1 MSETNVH
8 NELLYWGFDNSDFE
22 KKAAQTLT
30 TLQKLEKALKIN
42 TVVDIAKGFKLD
54 SLAKDVDLVASR
66 FTKLGTVAQ
75 TVLKNITN
83 DAYKTGKQFV
93 ESLTIK
99 DAQEGFTKYEKQV
112 GAVQTLMNTTGF
124 TSKEIQKYV
133 DKFAIYSDETSYS
146 LDQMVSAFSQMTT
159 VADLSGT
166 AADKAAELK
175 KIQDMIIGIANA
187 SAFAGK
193 TGQEFQ
199 RTIYNVTQSYQAGH
213 LNLQDWKSL
222 QLAGTASKQL
232 MEEMIAAGE
241 QLYKDS
247 KGKNGFKEGT
257 VTVQNFSS
265 MLKKGYIDME
275 VMQNAFGKFGE
286 LAVAAAEGVEAG
298 KYETFADAV
307 EALSG
312 DFSEL
317 SKKATESAWSAKTF
331 GEAFASIHDAVSTQ
345 WSRTYQLIIGD
356 YEEAKELWSSVAE
369 ALYDIFGQAGA
380 RRNELL
386 KQWNEA
392 GGRYYLISSLENLLN
407 AIASFVVPIK
417 KAWESVFKPFNA
429 HDLTLLTVR
438 LSNFTRG
445 LFLSADAQAKIGSI
459 TKDFAIAFKTV
470 IDIFKQAVSP
480 ITTIL
485 GPMDQLGKKILIGAK
500 LISAITKAL
509 TEMISKSETAIKVV
523 RVLLALFVFRKHLGT
538 SVKMVLTFTKVI
550 FSLIGAIKLLG
561 ITAGAIAVGGGLYK
575 LFKFFTEGKG
585 AAGIEKVKTKFE
597 EFRNTL
603 KSFDSWKLGDYVN
616 VLKSFGDL
624 LKTGIGAGFSS
635 IANYAK
641 SIDWKKFLPESL
653 TEGIDNILDK
663 GKKVKGLLVSLVGS
677 INSGFIDLD
686 TYKTLFDLGGEKLF
700 NLYLNLT
707 RFGYGLRQ
715 IAYNARKYIKVAADS
730 FKAFFTKDILS
741 GVSPFEK
748 FFNTLKNGFSS
759 KEGFIHLLELGKQKF
774 SDFLKVAALGW
785 KTPAARIDE
794 VKDKLKGLP
803 KVIFDASSKF
813 KGLFD
818 SLKNPETIKTFGRT
832 LSDAVSSLGSKA
844 LGGIDILTGGKF
856 HDGLSRVGEAFSK
869 IKGVTGNI
877 ATKGIDNLNAAL
889 SKLHSLVGGGS
900 GILSQG
906 LSKIKDI
913 SQVLDVK
920 LGGLGSTI
928 ISVASSIKSR
938 LPSLLQPLFNVF
950 DLLNGG
956 RYSKILN
963 LGKSII
969 TDITSS
975 ISKLGG
981 AGFNDFTKSL
991 KDLFNTFASGAP
1003 ITKTIG
1009 KIKDA
1014 ITSFV
1019 GIFKRGGSGGS
1030 SAATS
1035 IAAPVRSMA
1044 TESNE
1049 ALNTLDAFKL
1059 RLLYIVNGIKSVAN
1073 KINEI
1078 IPPGLG
1084 ENIIKFIGLIAQLV
1098 IMKKVAGSVRHAFN
1112 TFGTVIKEGGESAK
1126 SIFAPFQVFADK
1138 IPSIF
1143 KPFEALAEGLST
1155 LSVKLGEAIESFMD
1169 SLRKKWKAEAFEKRA
1184 NGILKMAEAVAVLAG
1199 AVWIV
1204 AQIPIDKGQLLWA
1217 TGAIIVLM
1225 TALLVFATIF
1235 DKLGQSWIA
1244 ELPKIESVTSKLAGS
1259 LFYFGKST
1267 MIASLAISLIA
1278 MAGAIKML
1286 MGPVK
1291 ELSKMKFTEWASGF
1305 IKLAIMMG
1313 TLAAAVGIMGHAVKG
1328 AGPGIIASTILLA
1341 LFTSILNSFLK
1352 TMLVFGEMFT
1362 GADSKKVIAG
1372 AVGVGATLIIT
1383 MGSIVAVANA
1393 LSKFTASAKYVGGK
1407 TNTAAKALLGTAA
1420 LLAGIVFFLNSM
1432 ADIIKKFRDLRVRT
1446 SDILITLTAI
1456 GGILLGIAGYSKI
1469 LQMAGLAKEI
1479 KNAGTLMI
1487 GFAGS
1492 LALVALALHLFS
1504 NLDMEGVGKALP
1516 AIIGAVVTML
1526 GVIAVLGQIGGKV
1539 SLGSGL
1545 AILGFAAVITS
1556 LTMSLMLLTLV
1567 DYVKLE
1573 QAAGSLAKVLLSVG
1587 VAMGL
1592 AGAFSAK
1599 ATAMIGFTFVIKE
1612 LTTALL
1618 ILSFID
1624 YVKLQTAA
1632 NNLTKVL
1639 LSVGATLFLGGIFES
1654 SILDWIGIIGTI
1666 AAIVGALM
1674 LLQDIDSAKLQKTAT
1689 ILGVL
1694 EIVSGVVVAI
1704 TGLLP
1709 PGGGLNALAALAGVG
1724 LVVLALSYTLT
1735 KITQLPDPVLATQ
1748 ILNSVTAF
1756 LLTTG
1761 AVIGLIGNLPALAG
1775 ATAALNLLE
1784 FVGILALVLIA
1795 FGEFTRLHADFSD
1808 RMMEDLHNAF
1818 TELGKFIGD
1827 FVGGMIA
1834 ATVEKAGESLET
1846 IKTFLNDIKT
1856 LKDTITPEEATGI
1869 SNTLNIVKDLLSLQI
1884 PNDGGLAGLIFGN
1897 NNIGDFGA
1905 SIQKFGRGLRSF
1917 SESIQG
1923 ITAEPAEIESAITM
1937 ARGLADLAQA
1947 IPDSGESFK
1956 SAMVGV
1962 KDLGVFAAQISGDT
1976 FSGPDAPSSGRGF
1989 GKIAGTTKG
1998 LGASIKKFT
2007 ESVKDIPDDAYKS
2020 ADKAIKAAESI
2031 AKFAQYVPE
2040 TGGLTQKIFGVHDM
2054 AEFAL
2059 SLAGDGTNGSPGFVA
2074 SITKFVNEMDNLVDP
2089 GNAVTKLEATQPL
2102 INFFKDNTSVWDQ
2115 FTTSLG
2121 NYTEYNALA
2130 EGVKVLT
2137 GYARELS
2144 FLQQYNLDPAKLK
2157 AVSDGIVATEP
2168 AYQFFKDNKGTLL
2181 TWDVGL
2187 DNPDTPLAFVGTL
2200 KEYAHQLALLSSYDS
2215 VDAGKITSLAETLEA
2230 SKGLFDFYEDVTG
2243 PIKSGL
2249 EAIKRYFDG
2258 GKNPLADGIRSLIP
2272 YAQALR
2278 DYSKEIDQIGDMN
2291 KVIRS
2296 TVAFEQFSQ
2305 AVQNLFGAQN
2315 LTHDNSFD
2323 YIGQFTFKLG
2333 DLGLALSEFSQKFG
2347 STDLSVPTANV
2358 KLVSDMLRDMES
2370 IGPLSADGFVD
2381 SVNKLAEIGLDEF
2394 YNNFEDSEGK
2404 LNVAIGDFIGNAVAV
2419 LSRSANQDRM
2429 KTGAINLYNGF
2440 LQGQEEKLKEVK
2452 ESLEKFITELP
2463 NSIEINESVMINMGM
2478 KIPYGLVKGIQAGA
2492 PLVAKATSD
2501 MMEKA
2506 GAAGG
2511 KTIGDDWRD
2520 FWKTDPAKAFTNLG
2534 AKIPKSI
2541 TDAVTNGIPWVSGA
2555 VQNLGTSALNTFNG
2569 FFGKDGS
2576 FIQNARTSLG
2586 GMFQDLGGMF
2596 TGNLSQALGFN
2607 IGEILEG
2614 AWGANGEGGDEQKGV
2629 IGRIFELGKSLG
2641 DKLLK
2646 EEEKAVEQGKKTAAE
2661 GADAVGKSTKAAGSK
2676 AAKEAKAAGK
2686 EILTDEDAFWVALL
2700 AKKRAGANAS
2710 EYEDMKVKDFEKK
2723 MLQEVNKLVD
2733 DYKEKLNST
2742 TDDIL
2747 GMIGLFDK
2755 VEDKAEETGDTFGDI
2770 FKGISDNTSKLEG
2783 NIEDL
2788 FKRVDT
2794 VTKSDKVP
2802 VSGDELMANLQDQID
2817 KYTEYYDIQDE
2828 LAKRIN
2834 NNKLKKTLREM
2845 TIDSIEELKALNSMS
2860 DKELNEYVALFEKR
2874 VEVAGRDKTKKDEKE
2889 SPTAEVLTQNLE
2901 DQVEKYKE
2909 YKEVITNLN
2918 ARVTSKKLKETLNG
2932 MNIDNM
2938 DQLKVI
2944 ESMTDEE
2951 LTHYTA
2957 LFEEKY
2963 QLSKDTAEVK
2973 LEETKQVTEDKL
2985 NELLETTGLQLDM
2998 FLEKFD
3004 GTLGSLTS
3012 LIEGYLNGNTLG
3024 GAVGHMAQQLVDALL
3039 AVFNN
3044 GEISAQEKVAQI
3056 TKAIEDA
3063 AAAGVDLTDQYS
3075 QGVQAIL
3082 ANTEMTAEQKLAGI
3096 LDLMSQSQAS
3106 LAQTSENLAQT
3117 TKDTIARIL
3126 SRSEATKLIN
3136 SLMATLNDGVSSA
3149 QDKIEKF
3156 KVAIQQAGENNV
3168 QLTET
3173 YRTYINQLL
3182 SDTTIGAETQV
3193 MQLLDI
3199 LMNAS
3204 TEYQKWALQDMNL
3217 LNADLLNLSNIAQ
3230 KNVGSAAK
3238 LSHEQIKEK
3247 IRETT
3252 DASEDEIEEM
3262 ATHIESKLGDM
3273 TSSAVSMQ
3281 ESFSNTIKNIVK
3293 TNCDATT
3300 EQAQAAADAL
3310 TGLYG
3315 KMNEAQDLV
3324 VSAAGSSGSGRSS
3337 SRGSSSSRD
3346 PISMWE
3352 SSTGRTLTDSMKEF
3366 ARNGGTI
3373 VGGHGSQIIK
3383 DGRYW
3388 DDTNHAS
3395 YDLASGAAHYAIK
3408 GYSDTISN
3416 GQRTIYAAGAKTYK
3430 AYSDGLTGPGGL
3442 DEHSPSKKMMK
3453 FAKFALM
3460 GWVQG
3465 IDKYSHL
3472 MTTSGVDSA
3481 DSYIDVFN
3489 ESMKSIEMPEDISP
3503 VITPVIDMSRAEASM
3518 NALDNLFNTEK
3529 SYSLASDI
3537 KRATDLAAKAKIE
3550 ESKPKPQPAQSAP
3563 TMNFTQNN
3571 YSPKALSKLDIYRQT
3586 KNQFAQMKGALA

>member
-54 SLAKDVDLVASR
+54 SLAKDVDKVADR
-66 FTKLGTVAQ
+66 FTNLGIVGMKALEKLADKAV
-75 TVLKNITN
+75 
-83 DAYKTGKQFV
+83 DTGEKFIK
-93 ESLTIK
+93 SLTIQ
-99 DAQEGFTKYEKQV
+99 DAETGWKKYEEQV
-112 GAVQTLMNTTGF
+112 GAVQTLMNTTGL
-124 TSKEIQKYV
+124 TAKEIQSYV
-133 DKFAIYSDETSYS
+133 DRFAMFSDETSYS
-146 LDQMVSAFSQMTT
+146 LDQMVKSFSQMTT

-166 AADKAAELK
+166 AAEKAEELK

-193 TGQEFQ
+193 TGAEFQ
-199 RTIYNVTQSYQAGH
+199 RTIFNLTQSYQTGA
-213 LNLQDWKSL
+213 LKLMDWKSL
-222 QLAGTASKQL
+222 QQAGTASKQM
-232 MEEMIAAGE
+232 MEQLIKAAEDLYKETNGKKGIAAGTIT
-241 QLYKDS
+241 L
-247 KGKNGFKEGT
+247 
-257 VTVQNFSS
+257 QNFNDT
-265 MLKKGYIDME
+265 LKKGWATTE
-275 VMQNAFGKFGE
+275 VMQRAFGEFSGFANAA
-286 LAVAAAEGVEAG
+286 LDAVAEG
-298 KYETFADAV
+298 KYDTVSEAMQAMADDFDD
-307 EALSG
+307 LSV
-312 DFSEL
+312 
-317 SKKATESAWSAKTF
+317 KAFKSAQQAKTF
-331 GEAFASIHDAVSTQ
+331 TEALASVHDAVSTK
-345 WSRTYQLIIGD
+345 WSESYRLIVGD
-356 YEEAKELWSSVAE
+356 YDEAVILWTNVAN
-369 ALYDIFGQAGA
+369 ALWDIFAAGGDE
-380 RRNELL
+380 RNKVL
-386 KQWNEA
+386 KQWA
-392 GGRYYLISSLENLLN
+392 GENGRYYLVLSLQNILN
-407 AIASFVVPIK
+407 SILSFVNPIK
-417 KAWESVFKPFNA
+417 EAWNEVFKPINGHQLAAMTRELF
-429 HDLTLLTVR
+429 
-438 LSNFTRG
+438 SFTRG
-445 LFLSADAQAKIGSI
+445 LILSADAQAKIKNI
-459 TKDFAIAFKTV
+459 ATDFATALKTV
-470 IDIFKQAVSP
+470 LDILKMAVSP
-480 ITTIL
+480 ITTII
-485 GPMDQLGKKILIGAK
+485 GPIDQLGKKILIGAK
-500 LISAITKAL
+500 LISAITRAL

-523 RVLLALFVFRKHLGT
+523 RVLLALFVFRKHLG
-538 SVKMVLTFTKVI
+538 SSIKLVLSFTKII

-561 ITAGAIAVGGGLYK
+561 LVAGGIAVGGGLYK

-585 AAGIEKVKTKFE
+585 AAGVDKVKKKFE

-603 KSFDSWKLGDYVN
+603 KSFDSWKLGDYVK

-624 LKTGIGAGFSS
+624 LKTGIGSAFTS
-635 IANYAK
+635 IADYAK
-641 SIDWKKFLPESL
+641 SIDWKSILPEWLVNTADKVSNGIGKVKTVVYNL
-653 TEGIDNILDK
+653 AQSIQSGKLGLQDWKSIQLAGFGKESWKPFFEGIVNAGVHINKFSDIAKSGLTKAGVAIK
-663 GKKVKGLLVSLVGS
+663 G
-677 INSGFIDLD
+677 
-686 TYKTLFDLGGEKLF
+686 
-700 NLYLNLT
+700 
-707 RFGYGLRQ
+707 
-715 IAYNARKYIKVAADS
+715 
-730 FKAFFTKDILS
+730 FFSKDILT
-741 GVSPFEK
+741 GLSPFEK

-759 KEGFIHLLELGKQKF
+759 KEGFIHLLELTKEKF
-774 SDFLKVAALGW
+774 SELSKIATAPWKLSSFGLKHLSHQ
-785 KTPAARIDE
+785 
-794 VKDKLKGLP
+794 LKGFP
-803 KVIFDASSKF
+803 KLVLDASTKF

-818 SLKNPETIKTFGRT
+818 NLKNPETIKTFGRT

-844 LGGIDILTGGKF
+844 LGGIDTLTKGNFNGVLNKVAS
-856 HDGLSRVGEAFSK
+856 GFSK
-869 IKGVTGNI
+869 IRDAAGNI
-877 ATKGIDNLNAAL
+877 GVKGIDALNAAL
-889 SKLHSLVGGGS
+889 TKLHSLVGGGS

-928 ISVASSIKSR
+928 IGVASSIKSR
-938 LPSLLQPLFNVF
+938 LPALLQPLFKVF

-975 ISKLGG
+975 ITKLGG

-1003 ITKTIG
+1003 ITKTIS

-1084 ENIIKFIGLIAQLV
+1084 GNIIKFIGLIAQLV
-1098 IMKKVAGSVRHAFN
+1098 IMKKVAGSVRDAFN

-1169 SLRKKWKAEAFEKRA
+1169 SLRKKWKAEAFETRA
-1184 NGILKMAEAVAVLAG
+1184 NGILKMAQAVAVLAG

-1217 TGAIIVLM
+1217 TGAIIGLM

-1305 IKLAIMMG
+1305 IKLAFMMG
-1313 TLAAAVGIMGHAVKG
+1313 SLAAAVGIMGHAVKG
-1328 AGPGIIASTILLA
+1328 AGPGIIASTILLM
-1341 LFTSILNSFLK
+1341 LFTTILNSFLK

-1432 ADIIKKFRDLRVRT
+1432 ASIIKKFRDLRVRT
-1446 SDILITLTAI
+1446 SEILITLTAI

-1479 KNAGTLMI
+1479 KNAGSLMI

-1526 GVIAVLGQIGGKV
+1526 GVIAVLGKIGGKV
-1539 SLGSGL
+1539 SLGSGI

-1624 YVKLQTAA
+1624 YAKLESAA

-1639 LSVGATLFLGGIFES
+1639 LSVGAALFLGGIFES

-1666 AAIVGALM
+1666 GAIVAALYVLQSMDTLKVQKMATVLGA
-1674 LLQDIDSAKLQKTAT
+1674 
-1689 ILGVL
+1689 L
-1694 EIVSGVVVAI
+1694 EIVSGVMVAI

-1709 PGGGLNALAALAGVG
+1709 AGGGARALAALAGAS
-1724 LVVLALSYTLT
+1724 LVILALTGLLY
-1735 KITQLPDPVLATQ
+1735 IAGQIPDPEPVAKL
-1748 ILNSVTAF
+1748 LNSTSAF

-1761 AVIGLIGNLPALAG
+1761 VVIGVLGQLPISTGIVAAGSLISFFFVLGAAISALGWLSESDNPLAKGAIENLENGFTKL
-1775 ATAALNLLE
+1775 
-1784 FVGILALVLIA
+1784 
-1795 FGEFTRLHADFSD
+1795 GEFL
-1808 RMMEDLHNAF
+1808 
-1818 TELGKFIGD
+1818 GD
-1827 FVGGMIA
+1827 FAGGFISGM
-1834 ATVEKAGESLET
+1834 VEKAGGSLEK
-1846 IKTFLNDIKT
+1846 IIGFLDSVKE
-1856 LKDTITPEEATGI
+1856 LKDAISPEEASSI
-1869 SNTLNIVKDLLSLQI
+1869 NTALSIVKDLVSIDI
-1884 PNDGGLAGLIFGN
+1884 PNDGGLVGKIFGE

-2040 TGGLTQKIFGVHDM
+2040 TGGFTQKIFGVHDM
-2054 AEFAL
+2054 AQFAL
-2059 SLAGDGTNGSPGFVA
+2059 SLAGDGTDGSPGFVA

-2230 SKGLFDFYEDVTG
+2230 SKGLFVFYEDVTG
-2243 PIKSGL
+2243 PIKSAV
-2249 EAIKRYFDG
+2249 EAVKRHFDG
-2258 GKNPLADGIRSLIP
+2258 GKNPLADAIRSLIP

-2333 DLGLALSEFSQKFG
+2333 DLGLALSDFSQKFG
-2347 STDLSVPTANV
+2347 STDLSAPTANV
-2358 KLVSDMLRDMES
+2358 KLVSDMLRDMQS

-2394 YNNFEDSEGK
+2394 YDNFEDSEGK
-2404 LNVAIGDFIGNAVAV
+2404 LNTAIGDFIGNAVAV

-2429 KTGAINLYNGF
+2429 KTGAINLYKGF

-2541 TDAVTNGIPWVSGA
+2541 TDAVTNGIPWVAGA
-2555 VQNLGTSALNTFNG
+2555 VQNLGTSAVNTFNG
-2569 FFGKDGS
+2569 FFGEDGS

-2586 GMFQDLGGMF
+2586 GMFQDLGTMVSGKMSEVF
-2596 TGNLSQALGFN
+2596 GINV
-2607 IGEILEG
+2607 GEILNGTFVEG
-2614 AWGANGEGGDEQKGV
+2614 ENGEDGKGGFIDLVKG
-2629 IGRIFELGKSLG
+2629 FFNP
-2641 DKLLK
+2641 LLK
-2646 EEEKAVEQGKKTAAE
+2646 EEEKAVEEGKRTAAE

-2845 TIDSIEELKALNSMS
+2845 TIDSIDELKALNSMS

-2889 SPTAEVLTQNLE
+2889 SPTAELLTQNLE

-3012 LIEGYLNGNTLG
+3012 LIEGYLTGNTLG
-3024 GAVGHMAQQLVDALL
+3024 TAVGHMAQQLVDALL

-3044 GEISAQEKVAQI
+3044 GEISAEEKVAQI
-3056 TKAIEDA
+3056 SKAIEDA

-3075 QGVQAIL
+3075 QGVQTIL
-3082 ANTEMTAEQKLAGI
+3082 SNTEMTAEQKLAAI
-3096 LDLMSQSQAS
+3096 LDLMTKSQTS

-3126 SRSEATKLIN
+3126 SRGEASKLIT

-3217 LNADLLNLSNIAQ
+3217 LNQDLLSLTNIAQ
-3230 KNVGSAAK
+3230 KNVGGAAK

-3273 TSSAVSMQ
+3273 TSSATSMQ
-3281 ESFSNTIKNIVK
+3281 ESFSNTIQNIVK
-3293 TNCDATT
+3293 SNCDATT
-3300 EQAQAAADAL
+3300 QQAQAAADAL
-3310 TGLYG
+3310 TGLYS

-3324 VSAAGSSGSGRSS
+3324 VSAAGSSGSGSS
-3337 SRGSSSSRD
+3337 GSSGSSKSSRD

-3388 DDTNHAS
+3388 DDANHTS
-3395 YDLASGAAHYAIK
+3395 YDLASGAARNAIK

-3442 DEHSPSKKMMK
+3442 DEHSPSKKMIK

-3460 GWVQG
+3460 GWVEG

-3489 ESMKSIEMPEDISP
+3489 ESMKSIEMPEDVSP
-3503 VITPVIDMSRAEASM
+3503 VITPVIDMSRAQASM
-3518 NALDNLFNTEK
+3518 DALDNLFNTEK

-3550 ESKPKPQPAQSAP
+3550 ESKPQPQPVQSAP